1 MKKILISMLAVFMLA
16 GCAGIKAQ
24 PVIYA
29 ATDTAFL
36 LVLQANPQYKTPVI
50 AGLQGIKLALGGS
63 ITYDQLMIEIAK
75 QLPMPYDAVAVIFT
89 GFLQSDTPVSTNIFP
104 MSQDYKNA
112 IIVEIDKLILIAG
125 MVK

>member
-1 MKKILISMLAVFMLA
+1 MRKLLVVFIMLAMLV

-24 PVIYA
+24 PVIFA

-36 LVLQANPQYKTPVI
+36 LVLQANPQYKAPVI
-50 AGLQGIKLALGGS
+50 TGLQGIKLTLGGS
-63 ITYDQLMIEIAK
+63 ITYDQLMVVVAQ
-75 QLPMPYDAVAVIFT
+75 QLPVPYDAVAVIFT

-112 IIVEIDKLILIAG
+112 IIVELDKLILVAG

>member
-1 MKKILISMLAVFMLA
+1 MKKILLSIIVLVMLM

-24 PVIYA
+24 PVIFA

-63 ITYDQLMIEIAK
+63 ITYDQLMVEIAK
-75 QLPMPYDAVAVIFT
+75 QFPAPYNAVAVIFT

-104 MSQDYKNA
+104 MSQSYKDA
-112 IIVEIDKLILIAG
+112 ITVQADKMILIAG